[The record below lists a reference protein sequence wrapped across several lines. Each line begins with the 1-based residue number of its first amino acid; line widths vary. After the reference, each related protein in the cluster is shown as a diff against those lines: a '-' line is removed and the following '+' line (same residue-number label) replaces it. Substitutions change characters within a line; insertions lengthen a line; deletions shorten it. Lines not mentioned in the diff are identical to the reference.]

1 MIKLSDSNIINFLK
15 KNRYRSVFYT
25 YIFLILIFI
34 IFYIFFPLYRTQSNI
49 SNLLVQAAPLAIVAI
64 GQAVVLIGGGVDLS
78 VGAVISMT
86 TVIAANFMGTS
97 TSGILIGM
105 VFIFSA
111 AVFIGFLNGL
121 ICNESNIP
129 PLIVTLSMSYLIQG
143 IIFWYRNSP
152 GGSVP
157 KGFVNFIL
165 YRFGVLSVPIIMVV
179 IIYIIF
185 AYIMSRSV
193 YGLYTYSI
201 GESEEYSRI
210 IGINIKKVRI
220 GNYIVSATFASIAGL
235 ILASRINS
243 GSPFIGNP
251 FTLDSLTA
259 VIIGG
264 VTFAGGQG
272 FVIGALGGAFIIG
285 IISNALNISGVSPF
299 YQYIL
304 KGSLLV
310 LAMIINSIKK
320 R

>member
-1 MIKLSDSNIINFLK
+1 M
-15 KNRYRSVFYT
+15 
-25 YIFLILIFI
+25 
-34 IFYIFFPLYRTQSNI
+34 
-49 SNLLVQAAPLAIVAI
+49 LVQIAPISIVAI

-97 TSGILIGM
+97 TSGILIGL

-143 IIFWYRNSP
+143 IILWYRNSP
-152 GGSVP
+152 GGLVP
-157 KGFVNFIL
+157 KEVTNFIL
-165 YRFGVLSVPIIMVV
+165 YRFGILSVPIIMVA
-179 IIYIIF
+179 IIYILF
-185 AYIMSRSV
+185 TYMMSRSV

-201 GESEEYSRI
+201 GENEEYSRMA
-210 IGINIKKVRI
+210 GINIKKVRI
-220 GNYIVSATFASIAGL
+220 GNYIVSATFASVAGL
-235 ILASRINS
+235 ILASRIGS
-243 GSPFIGNP
+243 GTPLIGNP

-259 VIIGG
+259 AIIGG
-264 VTFAGGQG
+264 MTFAGGQG

-285 IISNALNISGVSPF
+285 MISNALNISGVSPF
-299 YQYIL
+299 YQYIF

-310 LAMIINSIKK
+310 LAMIINSSKK